1 MSNTSITELG
11 GVVRHS
17 LTVPMRDGVRLAT
30 DLYLPEN
37 LGPHE
42 PGPLPVLLER
52 TPYGK
57 NEETRRERSAA
68 NHLAPAHGKGVGR
81 AALAARFLGLA
92 GGRAPP
98 QHGPRAGLVG
108 AEGPGRIQGGGRARA
123 IAHG

>member
-68 NHLAPAHGKGVGR
+68 NPLPMRRGEV
-81 AALAARFLGLA
+81 AARFA
-92 GGRAPP
+92 REGRSEE
-98 QHGPRAGLVG
+98 RRVG
-108 AEGPGRIQGGGRARA
+108 KECRSRWSPY
-123 IAHG
+123 H